1 MTQREPPY
9 FDRAEPWRVKVV
21 EPIRRTTREAR
32 ERLLKGAG
40 YNLFALKAEDVFVD
54 LLTDSGVG
62 AMSADQWAGMMV
74 GDESYAGARNFYSLQ
89 DSVRD
94 VMGFGHLLPAHQG
107 RGAEHVLCAALL
119 KRGDIVPSNALFD
132 TTRAHIEHV
141 GATGVDL
148 LLESAY
154 DTEDEL
160 PFKGNMDL
168 AALEDLLNRAKPG
181 QVPFAVMTVTC
192 NMTGGQPVSMQNIR
206 EASKMLS
213 AHGVPLLIDAARFA
227 ENCWFVKEREPGYGD
242 RPVAS
247 IARELF
253 SLAAGCTMSAKK
265 DGLVNIGGFLAFRDG
280 EMYEKCLPFG
290 ILFEG
295 YATYGGLAGRD
306 LEAMARGLREG
317 VDEAYLKSRT
327 GQVRYLGERLQ
338 AVGVPVLVP
347 IGGHAVYLDAL
358 RFLPQVPWYEFP
370 GHALACALYLEAGVR
385 AVEIG
390 SLMAARDPET
400 HQNRRARMELM
411 RLALPRRMYTDNHI
425 DYVVQ
430 ALTALFARREEI
442 PGVELVR
449 EAPVLRHFTSTFR
462 PAEHR
467 KSKAGAT
474 GSVSS

>member
-1 MTQREPPY
+1 MAQREPPY
-9 FDRAEPWRVKVV
+9 SDRAEPWRVKVV

-32 ERLLKGAG
+32 ERLLKAAG

-94 VMGFGHLLPAHQG
+94 VMGFGHVLPAHQG

-148 LLESAY
+148 LLETAY
-154 DTEDEL
+154 DTKDEL
-160 PFKGNMDL
+160 PFKGDIDL
-168 AALEDLLNRAKPG
+168 AALEALLGRAKPG

-192 NMTGGQPVSMQNIR
+192 NMTGGQPVSMQNVR
-206 EASKMLS
+206 EASKLLG
-213 AHGVPLLIDAARFA
+213 AHGVPLIIDAARFA
-227 ENCWFVKEREPGYGD
+227 ENSWFVKEREPGYEE
-242 RPVAS
+242 RTILE

-253 SLAAGCTMSAKK
+253 GYAAGCTMSAKK

-327 GQVRYLGERLQ
+327 DQVRYLGERLQ
-338 AVGVPVLVP
+338 AAGVPVLVP
-347 IGGHAVYLDAL
+347 VGGHAVYVDAG
-358 RFLPQVPWYEFP
+358 RFLPHVPWYEFP
-370 GHALACALYLEAGVR
+370 GHALACALYLESGVR

-400 HQNRRARMELM
+400 HENRQARMELM

-430 ALTALFARREEI
+430 ALAALYARREEVA
-442 PGVELVR
+442 GVELVR
-449 EAPVLRHFTSTFR
+449 EAPVLRHFTSSFR
-462 PAEHR
+462 PVLR
-467 KSKAGAT
+467 GKSAG
-474 GSVSS
+474 GSASPVPS

>member
-1 MTQREPPY
+1 M
-9 FDRAEPWRVKVV
+9 
-21 EPIRRTTREAR
+21 
-32 ERLLKGAG
+32 
-40 YNLFALKAEDVFVD
+40 D